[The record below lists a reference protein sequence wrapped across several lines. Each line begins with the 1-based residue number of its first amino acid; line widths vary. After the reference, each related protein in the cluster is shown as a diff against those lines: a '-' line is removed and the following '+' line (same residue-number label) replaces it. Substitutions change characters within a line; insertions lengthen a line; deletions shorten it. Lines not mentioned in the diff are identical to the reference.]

1 MNWTAYL
8 QEWWSIYTS
17 SDVTKL
23 KQTPNKLITS
33 HASNLS

>member
-1 MNWTAYL
+1 M
-8 QEWWSIYTS
+8 YTS

-23 KQTPNKLITS
+23 KQTPNKFITS